1 MPMYCRYADVL
12 QVKCPCRAVQGTQ
25 HFIPWIH
32 TSFVQVFVQSA
43 GPFAKRGT
51 YRMRIVLYDG
61 FQPLLAGPDLIV
73 GASTNRRP
81 AVEKEGALVRAF

>member
-1 MPMYCRYADVL
+1 MLTNL
-12 QVKCPCRAVQGTQ
+12 QSCSTYPQASTL
-25 HFIPWIH
+25 
-32 TSFVQVFVQSA
+32 SVQVFVQSA

-81 AVEKEGALVRAF
+81 AVEKEGALVRF